1 MRSHASSKRTE
12 RWKVAGFPVR
22 RPFPVPGISHV
33 DPFLLIDE
41 MGPVTW
47 APGAAIGAPEHPHRG
62 FETVTYLLDGHMQ
75 HEDSAGNQGDLRPG
89 DVQWMTAG
97 RGVIHSELPHPEFK
111 RRGGR
116 THGFQIWINLPSRH
130 KMMPPRYQDIPA
142 SSIPLA
148 TDEPNK
154 ATVRVVAGTCL
165 GVEAV
170 IDTVIPITYL
180 DIELG
185 PGVLVPAHLT
195 GVNGPPACVRGLVP
209 DRREGRSC
217 DGRTMCGP
225 DGGLQHPTTK

>member
-1 MRSHASSKRTE
+1 
-12 RWKVAGFPVR
+12 
-22 RPFPVPGISHV
+22 
-33 DPFLLIDE
+33 
-41 MGPVTW
+41 
-47 APGAAIGAPEHPHRG
+47 
-62 FETVTYLLDGHMQ
+62 
-75 HEDSAGNQGDLRPG
+75 
-89 DVQWMTAG
+89 MTAG

-185 PGVLVPAHLT
+185 PGRCLFRPISPGSTVLLHVFEA
-195 GVNGPPACVRGLVP
+195 RS
-209 DRREGRSC
+209 RSEEGRSC

-225 DGGLQHPTTK
+225 DGGLQHPTTE